1 MQNVGGMRPKI
12 FFFEYGWYMHSST
25 TLEWDGKKLLF
36 WEAETGA
43 GPPCKSV
50 WEPLE
55 PTLSQWKE
63 FEIGLKKIGFNK
75 WQRRYEN
82 EDVVDGFYIEV
93 KITFHQ
99 QIICSCYNR
108 EPPNFHLFVELLNK
122 LTKFDADDKDL
133 ISVAL

>member
-12 FFFEYGWYMHSST
+12 FFLVDWYMHSINHFGVGRQKAVMVSS
-25 TLEWDGKKLLF
+25 L
-36 WEAETGA
+36 

-75 WQRRYEN
+75 WQPYEN
-82 EDVVDGFYIEV
+82 ASADGFYIDTEKS
-93 KITFHQ
+93 KI
-99 QIICSCYNR
+99 II
-108 EPPNFHLFVELLNK
+108 
-122 LTKFDADDKDL
+122 
-133 ISVAL
+133 VA